1 MEKKI
6 NISVR
11 IRPALSNETNSTSPE
26 IIIQNDENNIMLIN
40 DSKSFKSSFDKIF
53 SASSN
58 QKDVFSYIKKSI
70 SYIKKEISVCVIT
83 YGQKNSGKT
92 YTMLGGDINFNNI
105 ENKPELNLF
114 SKKNGI
120 IPNFVIELFSVYN
133 KKISNEVEISCN
145 YIQLIND
152 KIFDLL
158 IDENDE
164 KETIKI
170 KNDKKNGVI
179 IEGIKEIVT
188 NNFYNVFQLLELGLQ
203 NLIINTENNFSYGH
217 TIFIINILN
226 KKSNIKTKIKFC
238 DLAGINNLT
247 DCHENFSKNDLKVY
261 RFINASVSSLK
272 NVLCCINNEKN
283 NNTFI
288 PYKDSKLS
296 QILQDTLHNKIFLIA
311 TISSASKDFNE
322 SINTLQF
329 LKKLQGNIDKNN
341 NNSNNNNEEEE
352 ENDKNNQNKQNKTNK
367 FKKVE
372 DLKNIKKIK
381 KKKSLIMENEILKL
395 KKENKSLK
403 KYINLNNINNISLVN
418 IQKVLKENK
427 KLKDELKELINKNQH
442 YTENNNMCS
451 ATIRHKSRK
460 LFPSTKNLNTIN
472 AYEDK
477 IAQYKHIYNSHDKI
491 PLLNESNSA
500 RRSNLVKN
508 TISATISPNSFNLIK
523 IKEKKKNKDNIFRR
537 NAKLILVNNSK
548 LKTINYNDNES
559 RNNNVTENSSLS
571 KNIFNMNSSSNN
583 KTERKKNI
591 VTLDDYMN
599 SKSFKFTKPTV
610 IPVKNLNNYYNG
622 TSKIK
627 LLSNKNLISILD
639 ESKDQNYHNIQKN
652 NNSFN
657 NSEKNI
663 NNEQNNNNEK
673 NNNNNEQNNNN
684 EKNNNDNTQNN
695 NIELSKSDQ
704 NNDNNEVELKE
715 ESIKKHF
722 LIKKKK
728 TKTETN
734 DSDNTT
740 THKLYITAENGNA
753 NIFDESSIMNVKLNK
768 KRLTSEDIFKLQL
781 QRRKKQQSLD
791 NFTKRNKIKT
801 MNFIKGLSCG
811 ENLEIIDNN
820 GNNNE
825 ANKNGFSFI
834 NVKNL

>member
-1 MEKKI
+1 MENYVLTKEEKARKRRISELLEKLNKVFEFYEENKRLPETNLEDKYETKLYDFFRKLDIEKYKHDIDPKIIEKI
-6 NISVR
+6 N
-11 IRPALSNETNSTSPE
+11 
-26 IIIQNDENNIMLIN
+26 
-40 DSKSFKSSFDKIF
+40 F
-53 SASSN
+53 
-58 QKDVFSYIKKSI
+58 IK
-70 SYIKKEISVCVIT
+70 E
-83 YGQKNSGKT
+83 
-92 YTMLGGDINFNNI
+92 
-105 ENKPELNLF
+105 ENKIR
-114 SKKNGI
+114 KAKR
-120 IPNFVIELFSVYN
+120 
-133 KKISNEVEISCN
+133 
-145 YIQLIND
+145 
-152 KIFDLL
+152 
-158 IDENDE
+158 
-164 KETIKI
+164 
-170 KNDKKNGVI
+170 
-179 IEGIKEIVT
+179 
-188 NNFYNVFQLLELGLQ
+188 
-203 NLIINTENNFSYGH
+203 
-217 TIFIINILN
+217 
-226 KKSNIKTKIKFC
+226 KT
-238 DLAGINNLT
+238 
-247 DCHENFSKNDLKVY
+247 
-261 RFINASVSSLK
+261 
-272 NVLCCINNEKN
+272 
-283 NNTFI
+283 
-288 PYKDSKLS
+288 
-296 QILQDTLHNKIFLIA
+296 
-311 TISSASKDFNE
+311 
-322 SINTLQF
+322 
-329 LKKLQGNIDKNN
+329 
-341 NNSNNNNEEEE
+341 
-352 ENDKNNQNKQNKTNK
+352 
-367 FKKVE
+367 
-372 DLKNIKKIK
+372 K

-403 KYINLNNINNISLVN
+403 NYINLNNINNISLVN

-472 AYEDK
+472 GYEDK
-477 IAQYKHIYNSHDKI
+477 IAQYKHNYNSHDKI

-657 NSEKNI
+657 NNSEKNI

-673 NNNNNEQNNNN
+673 NNNNE
-684 EKNNNDNTQNN
+684 QNN